1 MWSETEGLLS
11 AERLLSCLATVSRDL
26 KLHNEQSLEQD
37 TVNRALRFS
46 IQVVVEVADISH
58 VMNTSNFTAIF
69 SFS

>member
-1 MWSETEGLLS
+1 MCSETNGLLS
-11 AERLLSCLATVSRDL
+11 AERLLRCLATVSRDL

-58 VMNTSNFTAIF
+58 VMNTSKFTAIF
-69 SFS
+69 SVS